1 MATDTTLRNLA
12 DTLLDNPAV
21 SGGIDSIIRE
31 LREAQSS
38 ITSVRP
44 PIDELRLGY
53 EQYLAQVEKDKGRK
67 PVFPY
72 VGSGL
77 GNGPLV

>member
-1 MATDTTLRNLA
+1 MPTQTTLRNLA

-38 ITSVRP
+38 ITGVRP
-44 PIDELRLGY
+44 PVEELRVGF
-53 EQYLAQVEKDKGRK
+53 EQYLAQV
-67 PVFPY
+67 
-72 VGSGL
+72 
-77 GNGPLV
+77 